1 MGKLDTFRKVMA
13 LPEVVQSVELTDKLK
28 ELYTD
33 YLELLEE
40 NNELRTKLKDADDI
54 ADIKKNA
61 KIYSGFY
68 TLDGV
73 KDVKGEDICFC
84 LNCLYEHKLQIPM
97 TFGIVERGISELYSS
112 RTVRPNVYGLICKKC
127 NTKLVATNKGENDE
141 NRF

>member
-13 LPEVVQSVELTDKLK
+13 LPEVLNNVELANKLK
-28 ELYTD
+28 EAYTD

-40 NNELRTKLKDADDI
+40 NNEIKTKLKELEEI
-54 ADIKKNA
+54 NDIKKNA

-73 KDVKGEDICFC
+73 KDANGEDVCFC

-97 TFGIVERGISELYSS
+97 TFGVVERGYMDLLSGK
-112 RTVRPNVYGLICKKC
+112 TFVPNTYGLSCHKCGTTLAINAKEKK
-127 NTKLVATNKGENDE
+127 
-141 NRF
+141 

>member
-13 LPEVVQSVELTDKLK
+13 LPEVLNNVELTNKLK
-28 ELYTD
+28 EAYTD

-40 NNELRTKLKDADDI
+40 NNEIKTKLKELEEVN
-54 ADIKKNA
+54 DIKKNA

-73 KDVKGEDICFC
+73 KDVNGEDICFC

-97 TFGIVERGISELYSS
+97 AFGVVERGVMDLISG
-112 RTVRPNVYGLICKKC
+112 TTFVPNKYGLSCHKC
-127 NTKLVATNKGENDE
+127 GTKLAINKKEKNNG
-141 NRF
+141 